1 MKVTI
6 NLLVRLTLK
15 FVAFIGMLAAFWFT
29 SLNQSI
35 HKFFYENGTTV
46 VSRTDIVEFHKAPAF
61 TFCFSPSFNKSSNL
75 TNEFFLNGKT
85 TESWHDSVPLW
96 NLFYQSTLG
105 LGRDFDILF
114 SDGKLGMGKF

>member
-15 FVAFIGMLAAFWFT
+15 LVAFIGMLAAFWFT

-46 VSRTDIVEFHKAPAF
+46 VSRTDIVKFHKAPAF
-61 TFCFSPSFNKSSNL
+61 TFCFSPSFNKTSNL
-75 TNEFFLNGKT
+75 TNEFFLNGT
-85 TESWHDSVPLW
+85 EESWFDRYDSVPL
-96 NLFYQSTLG
+96 
-105 LGRDFDILF
+105 
-114 SDGKLGMGKF
+114 